1 MKTPMSKMLMIVSIF
16 FVVVFGIY
24 GVKKLV
30 FMWFMANYTPPPI
43 TISATKT
50 TTKTWESFVSAVST
64 LTAINGVDLSSDVS
78 GIVKE
83 IRFNSGQLIK
93 KGDVVILLDATI
105 EQAALKSNQ
114 AKLTLANINYEREK
128 KLFEK
133 RVSSQA
139 ALDASYAELLQ
150 AEAGVESV
158 KAQIKQKTITAPF
171 DGRLGIRL
179 IDLGQYISPGT
190 TMVTLQSTNPLYV
203 RLSLPEQ
210 YLSMLYINQ
219 PMEIIADFGKGKT
232 AEGKVTDINSK
243 VDPITRSILIE
254 ATIPNEKN
262 ELYPGMFAMS
272 KVWLKERK
280 DTIVVPQTAISYS
293 LSGDYVFIIKDESKK
308 KNQPILN
315 AYRQYVKVG
324 EQRGDEVSILD
335 GLEPNQMIVT
345 SGQLKLQNGTRVLI
359 DNSVKL

>member
-232 AEGKVTDINSK
+232 AEGKVTAINSK
-243 VDPITRSILIE
+243 VDPITRSIL
-254 ATIPNEKN
+254 
-262 ELYPGMFAMS
+262 
-272 KVWLKERK
+272 
-280 DTIVVPQTAISYS
+280 
-293 LSGDYVFIIKDESKK
+293 
-308 KNQPILN
+308 
-315 AYRQYVKVG
+315 
-324 EQRGDEVSILD
+324 
-335 GLEPNQMIVT
+335 
-345 SGQLKLQNGTRVLI
+345 
-359 DNSVKL
+359 

>member
-232 AEGKVTDINSK
+232 AEGKVTAINSK